1 MFVKDLCMD
10 CFRYE
15 ESTFAHYIYHLLE
28 EKKISLDDDMSN
40 IDLVQEDHQ
49 KVRELIQNNVLGI
62 HKVGIY
68 SLKMN
73 QKDFIFIFAA
83 SKKPCNSIPKHF
95 IKTH

>member
-1 MFVKDLCMD
+1 MLVKEAYFDSLR
-10 CFRYE
+10 FQ
-15 ESTFAHYIYHLLE
+15 ESALAHYIHHLLGE
-28 EKKISLDDDMSN
+28 MKISLDDDMSK
-40 IDLVQEDHQ
+40 IDLQQADHQ